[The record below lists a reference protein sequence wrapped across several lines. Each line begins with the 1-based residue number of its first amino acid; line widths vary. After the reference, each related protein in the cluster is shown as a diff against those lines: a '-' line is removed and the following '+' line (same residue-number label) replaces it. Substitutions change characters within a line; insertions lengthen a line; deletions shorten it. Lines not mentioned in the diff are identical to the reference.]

1 MWNSFCFALFRRQG
15 LCPALCSSFTPIFPF
30 CSLHTYRHQLRLLQS
45 NSLQFLNHGVQI
57 SHDGSSPS
65 VMLLFHSLC
74 VALDTFES
82 KAKLGDAY
90 PENTDI
96 LCLLTVHNTH
106 IYIGIYIVAMSMHAS
121 AWSTP
126 FIYSIIFQLYS
137 TQISIQTRKWW
148 SERHHGL
155 PCFLSC
161 HIILFLHHTLK
172 IKMMVHN

>member
-15 LCPALCSSFTPIFPF
+15 LCPALCSSFTPIFPY
-30 CSLHTYRHQLRLLQS
+30 CSLHPYRHQLRPLQS

-106 IYIGIYIVAMSMHAS
+106 IYRY
-121 AWSTP
+121 
-126 FIYSIIFQLYS
+126 LYS
-137 TQISIQTRKWW
+137 SNVYACISVKY
-148 SERHHGL
+148 SFYLLHNL
-155 PCFLSC
+155 PAL
-161 HIILFLHHTLK
+161 LHTDFYPNK
-172 IKMMVHN
+172 KMMVWKTSWTSMFL